1 MHICEFCNNQY
12 TPRKQVKNPRACNK
26 DECQKARQRDN
37 ENAWRKRHFDQYDK
51 EYYEIQRDKRFRE
64 IQSVLE
70 SILDCLKAGI
80 RLFGKQVDFDALKAI
95 LRPIFLQLGLRR
107 INKFWNQKNNCKI
120 NELQNEISGNFCI
133 QV

>member
-37 ENAWRKRHFDQYDK
+37 ENAWKKRHFDQYDK

-70 SILDCLKAGI
+70 SYMDS
-80 RLFGKQVDFDALKAI
+80 
-95 LRPIFLQLGLRR
+95 PITQEK
-107 INKFWNQKNNCKI
+107 ICKNNRKKNCCH
-120 NELQNEISGNFCI
+120 ISDLFLRIYILGPRCNLPS
-133 QV
+133 